1 MKYGEGQSQHIYD
14 VHVFVLMS
22 DGHCDMFRIG
32 GLYHDTDGIDDV
44 GGYFVV
50 PWTFIPTPSTI
61 DDNNK

>member
-1 MKYGEGQSQHIYD
+1 MGKVTTHD

-22 DGHCDMFRIG
+22 DGHRDMFGIG

-50 PWTFIPTPSTI
+50 PWTFIPTPQEVPLMITT
-61 DDNNK
+61 NKK